1 MCSSDLASA
10 AGTAAGAATAVG
22 QSPAGGGL
30 VAGAAFAA
38 GLATAQAQ
46 GARILAFAG
55 TSSGAATAAGQS
67 ASTASAAGTAAG
79 VAVVIGYS
87 PSLISTRFAFPGDP
101 ANGGTIEGG
110 FGVNGFTM
118 KRGDTAPAIRYA
130 LEPATVDLTGATV
143 RFQMRARNGS
153 VILDVGAL
161 VVTATGTPTV
171 EYSWQAGDT
180 ATAGLYEAEFR
191 VTYADG
197 KIETFPNGS
206 FIRVGI
212 NQDV

>member
-1 MCSSDLASA
+1 
-10 AGTAAGAATAVG
+10 
-22 QSPAGGGL
+22 
-30 VAGAAFAA
+30 
-38 GLATAQAQ
+38 LATAQAQ

-67 ASTASAAGTAAG
+67 ASIASAAGTAAGAATAAAQGASTASAVGTAAG

-110 FGVNGFTM
+110 FGVNGFTI

-197 KIETFPNGS
+197 KIETFPNGG